1 MVNGSRGLPNVH
13 YEMRVGQGG
22 ESEIAARSDVPLVST
37 IIPVYNGANYVSAAI
52 ESALDQTYPNI
63 EVIVVDDGS
72 TDNTSDIVAQF
83 PVKYIKKQNG
93 GVASALNT
101 GAREMKGQF
110 FCWLSHDDVF
120 NRNKIER
127 QVETYLGRPA
137 SERII
142 LCSDYELINGAG
154 ETYNTVTLDTKMIAE
169 KPEYAVL
176 RGSVNG
182 CTVFIPADFFS
193 EVGYFDES
201 LPYTQ
206 DYDLWLRGLQR
217 YRFVHMPEA
226 LIKCR
231 QHDQQGSKR
240 GNYAAEFN
248 SLWIKSLDSISPDRA
263 RELEGSHAQFFLE
276 MQKFLSQAGANQAA
290 AEAGSRAVESIKVS
304 VIIPFFQN
312 TDQLRAAVNS
322 VLSQTH
328 KNIEVIVVYDTP
340 ETNIS
345 DAVPGALPA
354 GFTFAHYCQHRRGAG
369 LARNFGVERAT
380 GEYIAFLDSDDLFM
394 PTKVDRQL
402 RFMVENHA
410 FISHTSFFAF
420 AANETMYSSIRPS
433 GKFRGRVFPEI
444 LSSNP
449 IAMPT
454 AMVRAEVSRKHSFP
468 DAFEC
473 EDTLFWASVT
483 EEYELFGIDEVLSI
497 VSVSADSVAYNPV
510 KQWKA
515 LLRIIDTLEADSRF
529 RVHTEQ
535 LEELRNAS
543 DVVLRKLRDDS
554 LLANFASS
562 GDVRAGLEQ
571 MRLELAQVRLEVDAL
586 TSRLQPLEGDVS
598 HVLQR
603 QTELLSEVRGTQR
616 QNTVNERGFQDIKA
630 SVDDIMQSRIWKT
643 LTSVGGFLLRV
654 SGRKAG

>member
-1 MVNGSRGLPNVH
+1 VYN
-13 YEMRVGQGG
+13 
-22 ESEIAARSDVPLVST
+22 DPLVST
-37 IIPVYNGANYVSAAI
+37 IIPVYNGANYVATAI
-52 ESALDQTYPNI
+52 RSALDQTYPNT

-72 TDNTSDIVAQF
+72 TDNTAHIVAKF

-101 GAREMKGQF
+101 GVREMKGQF

-142 LCSDYELINGAG
+142 LCSDYELINSSG
-154 ETYNTVTLDTKMIAE
+154 EPYNTVTLDTKLIAE

-176 RGSVNG
+176 RGLVNG
-182 CTVFIPADFFS
+182 CTVFIPVDFFS

-206 DYDLWLRGLQR
+206 DYDLWLRALQQ

-263 RELEGSHAQFFLE
+263 RELEGSHARFFLK
-276 MQKFLSQAGANQAA
+276 MQKFLSHAGANQAA
-290 AEAGSRAVESIKVS
+290 AEAGSRAVQSIKVS
-304 VIIPFFQN
+304 VVIPFFQN

-380 GEYIAFLDSDDLFM
+380 GEYIAFLDSDDLFL

-402 RFMVENHA
+402 RFMVDNYA
-410 FISHTSFFAF
+410 FISHTSYFAF
-420 AANETMYSSIRPS
+420 ALDETMDSSYRPS
-433 GKFRGRVFPEI
+433 GQFRGHVFPKI
-444 LSSNP
+444 LSGNP

-454 AMVRAEVSRKHSFP
+454 SMIRAEVFRKHTFP
-468 DAFEC
+468 DAFQC
-473 EDTLFWASVT
+473 EDGLFWASVT
-483 EEYELFGIDEVLSI
+483 EEYDLFGMDEALSI
-497 VSVSADSVAYNPV
+497 VSVSADSVAYNPL

-515 LLRIIDTLEADSRF
+515 ILRMVAYYEADSRF
-529 RVHTEQ
+529 RIHTQ
-535 LEELRNAS
+535 QIQELRNAS
-543 DVVLRKLRDDS
+543 DRVLQKLREDS
-554 LLANFASS
+554 GANVARSAE
-562 GDVRAGLEQ
+562 DRAGLAH
-571 MRLELAQVRLEVDAL
+571 RRLEVDAL
-586 TSRLQPLEGDVS
+586 TPRPLLPEGDVS
-598 HVLQR
+598 RLLQQ
-603 QTELLSEVRGTQR
+603 QTELLAEVK
-616 QNTVNERGFQDIKA
+616 V
-630 SVDDIMQSRIWKT
+630 SVDNIMQSRIWKT
-643 LTSVGGFLLRV
+643 LSSVGGFLLWV